1 MSETVF
7 TKVEYTLDTLKADA
21 WRGRRPPGEV
31 ALKA

>member
-7 TKVEYTLDTLKADA
+7 TEFEYTLDTLMAGG